1 MADTGVP
8 ATKLRK
14 RKGGMRQLLLQMK
27 PDTIDRLKAAAAD
40 EDRHVYE
47 IVQELVEEYLD
58 QKSFGSP
65 R

>member
-1 MADTGVP
+1 
-8 ATKLRK
+8 
-14 RKGGMRQLLLQMK
+14 MRQLLLQMK
-27 PDTIDRLKAAAAD
+27 PDTIDRLKAAALD

-58 QKSFGSP
+58 QKSFGSS

>member
-1 MADTGVP
+1 MPHPGDAAPNV
-8 ATKLRK
+8 RK

-27 PDTIDRLKAAAAD
+27 PDTIDRLKAAALD

-58 QKSFGSP
+58 QKSFGSS